1 MTFTLP
7 SPENR
12 TVIIG
17 STGSGKTVFG
27 VWLLSTRDFNNRPW
41 FIFDFKGDKLLG
53 ALGAKEIGL
62 RDRPKEPG
70 LYIIRPIPGD
80 DELINEFFYWVWAT
94 ENKGVYV
101 DEGYMLPKF
110 TTHFKWFRAC
120 LTQGRS
126 KRVELIV
133 CSQRPVFLDK
143 FVFTES
149 NYFAIF
155 NMNYGEDR
163 KHVAAYLDN
172 RKPDLLPKFHSLWY
186 AVDGQKSAVLG
197 PVPKANVLL
206 NTFAKRL
213 DQKPV
218 KI

>member
-1 MTFTLP
+1 MTVKLP
-7 SPENR
+7 KADSR
-12 TVIIG
+12 TAVIG
-17 STGSGKTVFG
+17 STGSGKTQFS
-27 VWLLSTRDFNNRPW
+27 VWLLSTRDFNKRPW
-41 FIFDFKGDKLLG
+41 FIFNSKGDDLLEELG
-53 ALGAKEIGL
+53 AVEIGL
-62 RDRPKEPG
+62 HQFPREPG
-70 LYIIRPIPGD
+70 LYIIRPLPGSD
-80 DELINEFFYWVWAT
+80 DQVNEFFYKCWASG
-94 ENKGVYV
+94 NVGVYI

-110 TTHFKWFRAC
+110 SVVNKWFRAC

-126 KRVELIV
+126 KRIEMIV

-149 NYFAIF
+149 NFFAIF

-186 AVDGQKSAVLG
+186 QVGEQRSTVFA
-197 PVPKANVLL
+197 PVPSAEQLIA
-206 NTFAKRL
+206 TFAKKL
-213 DQKPV
+213 DHKPV